1 MRTDAQTQSLTVS
14 HASDMRFSQLKPRRL
29 MMAIKVDD
37 RLPSGTLNEFIEVE
51 RSRARGRDLVFVG
64 KRRFRDGS
72 LEQRSED

>member
-1 MRTDAQTQSLTVS
+1 
-14 HASDMRFSQLKPRRL
+14 
-29 MMAIKVDD
+29 MAIKVGD
-37 RLPSGTLNEFIEVE
+37 RLRSGTLNEFIEVE